1 MINAPAPRP
10 LGQLS
15 NEQQVSARFAAIV
28 ESSFDAIVAK
38 DLNSIITD
46 WNPAAERLFGY
57 IAAEAIGQPI
67 TMLIP
72 EGMKDEE
79 AEIIGRIRNNE
90 RVESFETVRVRKDGS
105 RIDVSLTI
113 SPIHDP
119 DGRVVGASKIARD
132 ITATKESERRIRV
145 LLREINH
152 RVKNQYAVILSL
164 IQQTALHSE
173 DMADFQKKVRDR
185 IEALSTSHDLLVKT
199 DWAGSTMAEL
209 VTQQLLPFAHREVT
223 VNGPLLSVSP
233 NAVQNL
239 GMAFHELATN
249 SAKYGV
255 LSGRGGAIEIRWE
268 VAQAEGNQ
276 EFTLSWSE
284 KFDLPLPEVPS
295 TRHGF
300 GSVVLNRITP
310 HSLDGRAGVE
320 KSVDGITWSLT
331 APLASVAVV
340 E

>member
-1 MINAPAPRP
+1 MSRP

-15 NEQQVSARFAAIV
+15 DEQLVSARFAAIIQ
-28 ESSFDAIVAK
+28 SSFDAIVAK

-57 IAAEAIGQPI
+57 SAAEAIGQPI

-79 AEIIGRIRNNE
+79 SEIIGRIRNNE
-90 RVESFETVRVRKDGS
+90 RVESYETVRIRKDGT
-105 RIDVSLTI
+105 RIDVSLTV
-113 SPIHDP
+113 SPIHGP

-132 ITATKESERRIRV
+132 ITASKESERRIRV

-223 VNGPLLSVSP
+223 VNGPLLAVSP

-255 LSGRGGAIEIRWE
+255 LSGRGGGIEVRW
-268 VAQAEGNQ
+268 QIMPGAEGDQ
-276 EFTLSWSE
+276 EFKLSWSE
-284 KFDLPLPEVPS
+284 HFDPPLPDAPRA
-295 TRHGF
+295 RHGF
-300 GSVVLNRITP
+300 GSVVLTDHLSELVP
-310 HSLDGRAGVE
+310 HQLQEVVICTKDDAIKRKLDQ
-320 KSVDGITWSLT
+320 S
-331 APLASVAVV
+331 
-340 E
+340 